1 MGGALQQGYNPQGM
15 YNVVYNPETASFE
28 NIGFTPSDRP
38 AIQSTLAGG
47 PSKGAPQQGYNPY
60 GMYGNQGGFTPSGQ
74 PSGFGRSPYSVQ
86 NIIQRDRMMGS
97 YNPYSMGMVPNYATT
112 SYMNPYSSPYSRPYF
127 PQTTGSF
134 FRSNAPAYGFYG
146 QPETFGRPGPGYPD
160 PFGVYD
166 PYRNFGMPMP
176 GASPYRPPTQMGGK
190 GGAGGGKGGGQIQQ
204 GYDPYAM
211 YDPTLKSKAQ
221 AFADAARRREFNEYF
236 QEQAR
241 LEAERLAGRRPS
253 EAGDVPLRPR

>member
-1 MGGALQQGYNPQGM
+1 MGMGGALQQGYNPQ
-15 YNVVYNPETASFE
+15 
-28 NIGFTPSDRP
+28 
-38 AIQSTLAGG
+38 
-47 PSKGAPQQGYNPY
+47 

-86 NIIQRDRMMGS
+86 NIIQRDRMMGG
-97 YNPYSMGMVPNYATT
+97 YNPYSMGMAPNYATT
-112 SYMNPYSSPYSRPYF
+112 SYMNPYSSPYSRSYF

-146 QPETFGRPGPGYPD
+146 QPETFERPGPGYPD
-160 PFGVYD
+160 PFNVN
-166 PYRNFGMPMP
+166 PYSAYNVMGGPSKGAPQQGYGGIGMYNP
-176 GASPYRPPTQMGGK
+176 SFRPPPQMGGK

-221 AFADAARRREFNEYF
+221 AFADAARQKEFHEYF

-241 LEAERLAGRRPS
+241 LEAERLAGRSPS
-253 EAGDVPLRPR
+253 EAYAMYNPTLKSGDVPLRPR

>member
-1 MGGALQQGYNPQGM
+1 MGMGG
-15 YNVVYNPETASFE
+15 
-28 NIGFTPSDRP
+28 
-38 AIQSTLAGG
+38 TL
-47 PSKGAPQQGYNPY
+47 QQGYNPY
-60 GMYGNQGGFTPSGQ
+60 GMYDNQGGFTPSEQ
-74 PSGFGRSPYSVQ
+74 PSSFGRSPYSVQ
-86 NIIQRDRMMGS
+86 NIIQRDRMMGG

-146 QPETFGRPGPGYPD
+146 QPETFGMPGPGYPD
-160 PFGVYD
+160 PFNVN
-166 PYRNFGMPMP
+166 PYSPFNVMGGPSKGAPQQGYNPYGMYGNQGGFTPS
-176 GASPYRPPTQMGGK
+176 GSPPPQMGGK

-221 AFADAARRREFNEYF
+221 AFADAVRRREFNEYF

-253 EAGDVPLRPR
+253 EAGDVPLRPRR

>member
-1 MGGALQQGYNPQGM
+1 
-15 YNVVYNPETASFE
+15 
-28 NIGFTPSDRP
+28 
-38 AIQSTLAGG
+38 
-47 PSKGAPQQGYNPY
+47 
-60 GMYGNQGGFTPSGQ
+60 MYGNQGGFTPSGQ

-86 NIIQRDRMMGS
+86 NIIQRDRMMGG

-146 QPETFGRPGPGYPD
+146 QPETFGMPGQG
-160 PFGVYD
+160 FRD
-166 PYRNFGMPMP
+166 PYGGYGQQMPMF
-176 GASPYRPPTQMGGK
+176 PYQQPQMNINPYAPQAGGK
-190 GGAGGGKGGGQIQQ
+190 GGVGGGKGGGQIQQ

-221 AFADAARRREFNEYF
+221 AFADAARRKEFNEYF